1 MKTVSSEEFERFW
14 SEVLGD
20 DWYMEEGLEDYD
32 PERDDVVELD
42 DWYVRWQ
49 GPRKVADEDIPPA
62 PPHVKKNEYDP
73 LHGITTG
80 LRTLF
85 ERWKKAQTHTT
96 VVARFVVPKERAGAL
111 VNRLKVMDAEV
122 QVS

>member
-14 SEVLGD
+14 SEVLGE
-20 DWYMEEGLEDYD
+20 DWYLEEGLEDYD
-32 PERDDVVELD
+32 PVRDRTVELD
-42 DWYVRWQ
+42 DWYVSWQ
-49 GPRKVADEDIPPA
+49 GFSREDVPST
-62 PPHVKKNEYDP
+62 PPHVEEDEYDP

-80 LRTLF
+80 LLTLF